1 MTAQRH
7 ENGRAEVPSTET
19 HEAAPETF
27 YAKKMHSIS
36 DTYPYTAVR
45 VEVRDEDFTLLS
57 VHWSA
62 GLALKEVG
70 ERLARGEQ
78 AAAYL
83 VRWDRI
89 ESDSDPRLKDVL
101 TCTELPA
108 PG

>member
-7 ENGRAEVPSTET
+7 EYGGGGRSSACS

-27 YAKKMHSIS
+27 YAKKMRSLS
-36 DTYPYTAVR
+36 DPYPYTAVR
-45 VEVRDEDFTLLS
+45 VEVRDGDFTLLS

-62 GLALKEVG
+62 ALALKEVG

-89 ESDSDPRLKDVL
+89 ESDNDPRLK
-101 TCTELPA
+101 EMS
-108 PG
+108 

>member
-7 ENGRAEVPSTET
+7 ENERAETSSTEV

-27 YAKKMHSIS
+27 YAKKMRSLS
-36 DTYPYTAVR
+36 DPYPYTAVR
-45 VEVRDEDFTLLS
+45 VEVRDGDSTLLS

-62 GLALKEVG
+62 ALALKEVD

-89 ESDSDPRLKDVL
+89 ESDSDPRLKE
-101 TCTELPA
+101 TS
-108 PG
+108 

>member
-1 MTAQRH
+1 MTTQRH
-7 ENGRAEVPSTET
+7 ESGGGGRSSAWSQ
-19 HEAAPETF
+19 EAAPDTF
-27 YAKKMHSIS
+27 YAKRMRSLS

-45 VEVRDEDFTLLS
+45 VEVRDGEFSLLS

-62 GLALKEVG
+62 ALALKEVG

-89 ESDSDPRLKDVL
+89 ESDSDPRLKE
-101 TCTELPA
+101 TS
-108 PG
+108 

>member
-7 ENGRAEVPSTET
+7 ENSGRGRSSAWSQ
-19 HEAAPETF
+19 EAAPDTF
-27 YAKKMHSIS
+27 YAKKMHSAS

-45 VEVRDEDFTLLS
+45 VEVRDGDFTLLS

-62 GLALKEVG
+62 ALALKEVG

-83 VRWDRI
+83 ARWDRI
-89 ESDSDPRLKDVL
+89 ESEGDPRLKE
-101 TCTELPA
+101 TS
-108 PG
+108 

>member
-7 ENGRAEVPSTET
+7 ENERAETSSTEV

-27 YAKKMHSIS
+27 YAKKMRSLS
-36 DTYPYTAVR
+36 DPYPYTAVR
-45 VEVRDEDFTLLS
+45 VEVRDGDFTLLS

-62 GLALKEVG
+62 ALALKEVG

-89 ESDSDPRLKDVL
+89 ESDSDPRLKE
-101 TCTELPA
+101 TS
-108 PG
+108 